1 MPRPNRW
8 ADVTEA
14 AAKIFRDKGYHAATL
29 EDVADEVGM
38 LKGSLYNYITT
49 KEDLLFAVVRPPA
62 ERLLHETRALATSS
76 DAAPNRILRLAD
88 NHVGVLQDYFVYASV
103 YIHEVAGLGRFPEWA
118 AMDHEYVAL
127 VRSILRAGVEEGT
140 LAASTDLRTAPH
152 ILIGS
157 LNWMTRW
164 WNPTGPEPGTEL
176 AAHIAGTFLD
186 GCRAPRPS
194 LTTP

>member
-8 ADVTEA
+8 ADVTNA
-14 AAKIFRDKGYHAATL
+14 AAKVFRDKGYHAATL

-62 ERLLHETRALATSS
+62 ERLLHETRVLAALPAS
-76 DAAPNRILRLAD
+76 APDRILRLAG
-88 NHVGVLQDYFVYASV
+88 NHVGVLEDYFVYASV

-118 AMDHEYVAL
+118 AMDHEYVDL
-127 VRSILRAGVEEGT
+127 VRSILRDGVEEGT
-140 LAASTDLRTAPH
+140 LSSTLDLRTSPH

-164 WNPTGPEPGTEL
+164 WNPAGPELGSEL
-176 AAHIAGTFLD
+176 AARIASIFLD
-186 GCRAPRPS
+186 GCRAPGEAPQV
-194 LTTP
+194 